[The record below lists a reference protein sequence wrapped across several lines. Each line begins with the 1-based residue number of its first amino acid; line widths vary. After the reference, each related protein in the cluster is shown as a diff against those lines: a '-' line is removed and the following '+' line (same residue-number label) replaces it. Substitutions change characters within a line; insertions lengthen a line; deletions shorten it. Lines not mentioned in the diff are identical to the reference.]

1 MVRNTGACKSSGS
14 GASIDRGVLL
24 IMQDQMPWHFL
35 ARCEPQ
41 IELRLV
47 AARNPTKFFFAT
59 RRILSG
65 HRSGLSDKAFP
76 KATKLTPPSLCCLE
90 PQR

>member
-47 AARNPTKFFFAT
+47 AARNPTKFFLRDPENLERPQVWAV
-59 RRILSG
+59 RQ
-65 HRSGLSDKAFP
+65 GLSESDEAY
-76 KATKLTPPSLCCLE
+76 AAILVLS
-90 PQR
+90 